1 MKRFEFHLR
10 MSHQQYLDY
19 YRGTIKHV
27 VVRCHSGVA
36 IQFPAALLT
45 PFVSPSGVRGHFVL
59 TCDEGGNGSHLER
72 IAHTAV

>member
-19 YRGTIKHV
+19 YRGAIKHV
-27 VVRCHSGVA
+27 VVQCHSGVK

-45 PFVSPSGVRGHFVL
+45 PFVSPSGVSGHFVL
-59 TCDEGGNGSHLER
+59 TCDENGKGSHIQRL
-72 IAHTAV
+72 TGNAV